1 MGMLDGLLGQVLG
14 GMMQGGNRSDGMPG
28 MPQGLPG
35 MPGMP
40 DLTRMGAGGGPAGM
54 SGGIGGAGVAGLLMF
69 ALQMLQQNGGLNAM
83 LGRLQQGGLGDQANS
98 WVGTGENMPVSP
110 DKLSNVFGGDQIDVL
125 AQQAGLS
132 RQDAAGGLASLLPE
146 LINQLTPQGRVET
159 GSDDAVAQALA
170 MLRQRGL
177 G

>member
-1 MGMLDGLLGQVLG
+1 MGMLDGLLGHVLG
-14 GMMQGGNRSDGMPG
+14 GMMHGGGRSDGTPAT
-28 MPQGLPG
+28 PSALPG

-40 DLTRMGAGGGPAGM
+40 DLTRMGAGGGLPRM
-54 SGGIGGAGVAGLLMF
+54 SGGVGGAGVAGLLMF

-83 LGRLQQGGLGDQANS
+83 LGRLQQAGLGNQANS

-110 DKLSNVFGGDQIDVL
+110 DALSNVFGGDQLDAL